1 MSSAKFTL
9 IGAYQF
15 FNNAG
20 DDLFINLDLPEGVNT
35 EVLENNILFQ
45 GGEFEVQSA
54 NPFFI
59 QTMIGNWSK
68 VYYDTIDRWVKA
80 LAIDYAPLE
89 NYDRQEHWTDE
100 SDGSGTSS
108 RRGSINNIKNIE
120 NDKTIDNDRSES
132 ITGTLDATTTDH
144 TETKKSAFDSSN
156 YSPYQDENNTGT
168 VDQDT
173 TENSTITDDTT
184 ISDDTNITDNTTI
197 TDGTD
202 TTASND
208 SEHTGR
214 VHGNIG
220 VTTSQQM
227 LTQELD
233 MGYWNLYQRI
243 TDLFLREFTIPVYE

>member
-15 FNNAG
+15 FHNAN
-20 DDLFINLDLPEGVNT
+20 DDLFVNMDLPTGVNP
-35 EVLENNILFQ
+35 EILQNNILFH

-80 LAIDYAPLE
+80 LAIEYAPLE

-100 SDGSGTSS
+100 RDGSLN
-108 RRGSINNIKNIE
+108 RNGSVRE
-120 NDKTIDNDRSES
+120 
-132 ITGTLDATTTDH
+132 TGTLDATTTDH
-144 TETKKSAFDSSN
+144 TETKKSAFDSSS
-156 YSPYQDENNTGT
+156 YS
-168 VDQDT
+168 
-173 TENSTITDDTT
+173 
-184 ISDDTNITDNTTI
+184 
-197 TDGTD
+197 
-202 TTASND
+202 
-208 SEHTGR
+208 
-214 VHGNIG
+214 GNIG

-227 LTQELD
+227 LQQELD
-233 MGYWNLYQRI
+233 IGYWNLYQRI

>member
-15 FNNAG
+15 FHNAG
-20 DDLFINLDLPEGVNT
+20 DDLFLNMDLPEGVN
-35 EVLENNILFQ
+35 LEILQNNILFQ

-59 QTMIGNWSK
+59 QTMIGNWSRM
-68 VYYDTIDRWVKA
+68 YYDTVDRWVKA

-100 SDGSGTSS
+100 ADGTGSSS
-108 RRGSINNIKNIE
+108 RNGSVRE
-120 NDKTIDNDRSES
+120 
-132 ITGTLDATTTDH
+132 TGTLDATTTDN
-144 TETKKSAFDSSN
+144 TETKKSAFDSST
-156 YSPYQDENNTGT
+156 YSPYQQENTTGT

-173 TENSTITDDTT
+173 TN
-184 ISDDTNITDNTTI
+184 NTTI
-197 TDGTD
+197 TDGTS
-202 TTASND
+202 TTSSND

>member
-9 IGAYQF
+9 IGCYRYFQT
-15 FNNAG
+15 AG
-20 DDLFINLDLPEGVNT
+20 DDLFKNMDLPEGLNLT
-35 EVLENNILFQ
+35 TLQTNILLQ
-45 GGEFEVQSA
+45 GGEFEVQNA

-68 VYYDTIDRWVKA
+68 VYYDTVDRWIKA

-100 SDGSGTSS
+100 ADGTGSSS
-108 RRGSINNIKNIE
+108 RNGSVRE
-120 NDKTIDNDRSES
+120 
-132 ITGTLDATTTDH
+132 TGTLDATTTDN
-144 TETKKSAFDSSN
+144 TETKKSAFDSST
-156 YSPYQDENNTGT
+156 YSPYQQENNTGT

-173 TENSTITDDTT
+173 TN
-184 ISDDTNITDNTTI
+184 NTTI
-197 TDGTD
+197 TDGTN
-202 TTASND
+202 TTSSND

-227 LTQELD
+227 LSQELD

-243 TDLFLREFTIPVYE
+243 TDLFLREFTIPVYD

>member
-15 FNNAG
+15 FDNAG
-20 DDLFINLDLPEGVNT
+20 DDLFKNMSLPEGVNLT
-35 EVLENNILFQ
+35 TLQSNILFQ

-59 QTMIGNWSK
+59 QTMIGNWSS

-100 SDGSGTSS
+100 ADGTGSSS
-108 RRGSINNIKNIE
+108 RNGSVRE
-120 NDKTIDNDRSES
+120 
-132 ITGTLDATTTDH
+132 TGTLDATTTDN
-144 TETKKSAFDSSN
+144 TETKKSAFDSST
-156 YSPYQDENNTGT
+156 YSPYQQENTTGT

-173 TENSTITDDTT
+173 TN
-184 ISDDTNITDNTTI
+184 NTTI
-197 TDGTD
+197 TDGTS
-202 TTASND
+202 TTSSND

-243 TDLFLREFTIPVYE
+243 TDLFLREFTIPVYD

>member
-15 FNNAG
+15 FDNAG
-20 DDLFINLDLPEGVNT
+20 DDLFKNMSLPEGVNLT
-35 EVLENNILFQ
+35 TLQSNILFQ

-68 VYYDTIDRWVKA
+68 VYYDTVDRWVKA

-100 SDGSGTSS
+100 AEGTGSSN
-108 RRGSINNIKNIE
+108 RNGSVRE
-120 NDKTIDNDRSES
+120 
-132 ITGTLDATTTDH
+132 TGTLDATTTEN
-144 TETKKSAFDSSN
+144 TETKKSAFDSST
-156 YSPYQDENNTGT
+156 YSPYQQENTTGT

-173 TENSTITDDTT
+173 TN
-184 ISDDTNITDNTTI
+184 NTTI
-197 TDGTD
+197 TDGTN
-202 TTASND
+202 TTSSND

-243 TDLFLREFTIPVYE
+243 TDLFLREFTIPVYD

>member
-1 MSSAKFTL
+1 MPAYITLILIHQREDHTMSSAKFTL

-15 FNNAG
+15 FHNAN
-20 DDLFINLDLPEGVNT
+20 DDLFVNMDLPTGVN
-35 EVLENNILFQ
+35 LEILQNNILFQ

-80 LAIDYAPLE
+80 LAIEYAPLE

-100 SDGSGTSS
+100 RDGSLN
-108 RRGSINNIKNIE
+108 RNGSVRE
-120 NDKTIDNDRSES
+120 
-132 ITGTLDATTTDH
+132 TGTLDATTTDH
-144 TETKKSAFDSSN
+144 TETKKSAFDSSS
-156 YSPYQDENNTGT
+156 YSPYQDVNSTGT

-173 TENSTITDDTT
+173 TN
-184 ISDDTNITDNTTI
+184 NTTI
-197 TDGTD
+197 TDGTTSAD
-202 TTASND
+202 D

-214 VHGNIG
+214 IHGNIG

-227 LTQELD
+227 LQQELD
-233 MGYWNLYQRI
+233 IGYWNLYQRI